1 TRPAEIVLYD
11 EIGSRGVTAR
21 QFSEELKT
29 AGVLASHHVIVRIH
43 SGGGDVF
50 DGFAIYNMLKS
61 ISGKLDIYIDGVAA
75 SIASV
80 IACAPNGTVHI
91 PENAWF
97 YLHEAWGCQV

>member
-1 TRPAEIVLYD
+1 
-11 EIGSRGVTAR
+11 RGVTAR